1 VAKPGE
7 MLVAI
12 LKEPLDFTIARD
24 QHWYRIPVES
34 VEKML
39 KGRWPPRWVSFYQ
52 TMVFSQHPHC
62 VFYYARVQS
71 IRRAFRWQLFPD
83 RPRDEKWSREYFQL
97 LLDNLQQLP
106 KPIYSRRWRRIV
118 FIPTTLMKFK
128 SAVEINDLY
137 AGSTLEDKLWAEL
150 RRLSVYADRQELV
163 SVKGRNYL
171 LDFAV
176 YCVKGKI
183 DIETDG
189 DRWHHNP
196 EKAKLDNYRD
206 NDLVADGWQ
215 ILRFTGNQIRDQIAD
230 YCLPKIVDKVNN
242 LDGVK
247 LDDDFAKRID
257 LRLPGSEFQ
266 LGLFD
271 SSE

>member
-1 VAKPGE
+1 

-12 LKEPLDFTIARD
+12 LRDPLDFAIARD
-24 QHWYRIPVES
+24 HNWYRIPVES

-39 KGRWPPRWVSFYQ
+39 KDKWPPRWISFYQ
-52 TMVFSQHPHC
+52 TTAFPHHAHS
-62 VFYYARVQS
+62 VLYYARVMD
-71 IRRAFRWQLFPD
+71 IRKTFRWQLFPD
-83 RPRDEKWSREYFQL
+83 RPRDEKSDREYHQIF
-97 LLDNLQQLP
+97 LDSLQRLP

-118 FIPTTLMKFK
+118 FIPTTLSKFK
-128 SAVEINDLY
+128 NAVEINDLF
-137 AGSTLEDKLWAEL
+137 AGSALEDKLWAKL
-150 RRLSVYADRQELV
+150 KRLKVYAERQELV
-163 SVKGRNYL
+163 SVKDRNYF

-215 ILRFTGNQIRDQIAD
+215 ILRFTGNQIRDQID
-230 YCLPKIVDKVNN
+230 EYCVPKIVEKVNH
-242 LDGVK
+242 LDGAK
-247 LDDDFAKRID
+247 IDDDMATRVD
-257 LRLPGSEFQ
+257 LKLPGSEFQ

-271 SSE
+271 S